1 MPLGGPSELS
11 LCVLS
16 ASTSPVRERRGKGK
30 GKKEGSGDGGSGPEE
45 EVREGGSEG
54 VRREGVKE

>member
-1 MPLGGPSELS
+1 MLQHLLS
-11 LCVLS
+11 G
-16 ASTSPVRERRGKGK
+16 RGEGRGKVRR
-30 GKKEGSGDGGSGPEE
+30 KEGSGDGGSGPEE

>member
-1 MPLGGPSELS
+1 MLQHLLS
-11 LCVLS
+11 GRGEGRGR
-16 ASTSPVRERRGKGK
+16 VRR
-30 GKKEGSGDGGSGPEE
+30 KEGSGDGGSGPEE